1 MPAAME
7 ETQHPLCRIG
17 GTYDKKTDADMIH
30 MIKDCYGLDVRAI
43 TPMSMGV
50 VGDTYRITTARDNF
64 IFKILEGK

>member
-1 MPAAME
+1 M
-7 ETQHPLCRIG
+7 
-17 GTYDKKTDADMIH
+17 KTDADMIH